1 MIVHGFHPESFADW
15 VEMGKHFTRVMGRFL
30 ASVRLA
36 AKDRRG
42 SAISMMAAGL
52 IPVVAALG
60 SGIDAARMYVVKS
73 QLQAGVDAAALAGA
87 RAFAVTDDSA
97 KSRTKQVEAYF
108 YGNFP
113 NSPPYMGVTNLKL
126 TPAFATVNGINL
138 TTVTA
143 EAVVPMSFMGVFG
156 VSGQKMTA
164 VAKAELQPRPLEV
177 MVVLD
182 DTGSMRANLSAGRTR
197 ETALKEA
204 AKDFV
209 DILHQG
215 ATSRRDLALGFI
227 GYDVTVNVGHL
238 LPAGAVA
245 TVDGFNDTGTISRGG
260 DWKAGNRYAWK
271 GCVMNDTTV
280 KDVNS
285 DRTYSETGAWDLTRL
300 LPNEGGNPPV
310 QPYFIP
316 PMWVPKLASGSADA
330 AQRAN
335 PAGDYYKVASVEPDN
350 NMYRLDWGTTGATY
364 LADKEI
370 YKKHFY
376 EYYIGLNNGSADSAN
391 DVIRKLDGSYYIP
404 GSSDAWYVDL
414 SRIPNYS
421 SATYWRTPSDGK
433 VNQYG
438 GRVDNINNDRTP
450 MPTPNWQCPEEAMP
464 IEYGRAISE
473 YKTRID
479 EKHAA
484 IYPGNGTIHHA
495 GLLWGY
501 RLLVRDDI
509 FTRVNPTNE
518 RPRRAIVFMTDGEN
532 QVAESQNGYIDRT
545 YTWYGRWS
553 DSSISANQTNT
564 ETQMMRRF
572 EKTCA
577 NIHREVNPPE
587 VYIISL
593 VAEMAVFETCAP
605 GRVYQTSS
613 TDQLKK
619 AFQDVAAE
627 LVDLHL
633 VQ

>member
-1 MIVHGFHPESFADW
+1 
-15 VEMGKHFTRVMGRFL
+15 MGKQFKRAAGQVL
-30 ASVRLA
+30 APLR
-36 AKDRRG
+36 DRRG

-52 IPVVAALG
+52 IPVIAALG
-60 SGIDAARMYVVKS
+60 SGIDVARMYVVRS

-97 KSRTKQVEAYF
+97 KSRTKQAEAYF

-113 NSPPYMGVTNLKL
+113 KSPAYMGVTGLKL
-126 TPAFATVNGINL
+126 TPVFATENGINL

-143 EAVVPMSFMGVFG
+143 EAVVPMSFMSAFG
-156 VSGQKMTA
+156 ISGQKMTA

-182 DTGSMRANLSAGRTR
+182 DTGSMRANLSAGLTR
-197 ETALKEA
+197 EMALKAA

-209 DILHQG
+209 SILHQG

-227 GYDVTVNVGHL
+227 GYDVTVNVGRL

-245 TVDGFNDTGTISRGG
+245 TVSGFNDPKTLIDGG
-260 DWKAGNRYAWK
+260 DWPINPYAWK
-271 GCVMNDTTV
+271 GCVMNDATV

-285 DRTYSETGAWDLTRL
+285 DRTFSETGAWDLTRT
-300 LPNEGGNPPV
+300 LPGEAGNPKV

-316 PMWVPKLASGSADA
+316 PMWVPKLKSSAATADKKA
-330 AQRAN
+330 DRN
-335 PAGDYYKVASVEPDN
+335 SDYYNIFSTEPDN
-350 NMYRLDWGTTGATY
+350 NLYLLNATIAGYNWGNQGADW
-364 LADKEI
+364 LADQPI
-370 YKKHFY
+370 YRQHFY
-376 EYYIGLNNGSADSAN
+376 EYYIGLNNGAAN
-391 DVIRKLDGSYYIP
+391 SSDDVIRRRADGAYFDP
-404 GSSDAWYVDL
+404 ASSDDWKVDWTRL
-414 SRIPNYS
+414 PHYS
-421 SATYWRTPSDGK
+421 NTSHWNLPANAV
-433 VNQYG
+433 VNKHG
-438 GRVDNINNDRTP
+438 GRVDNINADVTP
-450 MPTPNWQCPEEAMP
+450 MPTPNWQCPEQAMLP
-464 IEYGRAISE
+464 VYGRQISE
-473 YKTRID
+473 YNARID
-479 EKHAA
+479 DQHAA

-532 QVAESQNGYIDRT
+532 AVGETQNEYIDRT

-553 DSSISANQTNT
+553 DKSISASQGNT
-564 ETQMMRRF
+564 KTQMMRRF
-572 EKTCA
+572 EKVCA
-577 NIHREVNPPE
+577 NIHRETNPPE
-587 VYIISL
+587 IYIISL
-593 VAEMAVFETCAP
+593 VAKMAEFKTCAP
-605 GRVYQTSS
+605 GRVYETSS